1 MALNQTLAA
10 AAGVHDAVVADAFTA
25 FQQAAAAAG
34 GKTCFAGLLNGN
46 PANQMTC
53 DVHPS
58 ITGQR
63 LLAKTVQTTYQALRR
78 GDD

>member
-1 MALNQTLAA
+1 
-10 AAGVHDAVVADAFTA
+10 
-25 FQQAAAAAG
+25 
-34 GKTCFAGLLNGN
+34 
-46 PANQMTC
+46 
-53 DVHPS
+53 VHPS

>member
-10 AAGVHDAVVADAFTA
+10 AAGAH
-25 FQQAAAAAG
+25 G
-34 GKTCFAGLLNGN
+34 GKACLAGLLNGN
-46 PANQMTC
+46 PSNQTAC
-53 DVHPS
+53 DVYPS

-63 LLAKTVQTTYQALRR
+63 LLANTVQTTYQALRR

>member
-1 MALNQTLAA
+1 
-10 AAGVHDAVVADAFTA
+10 
-25 FQQAAAAAG
+25 
-34 GKTCFAGLLNGN
+34 LLNAN
-46 PANQMTC
+46 PANQTAC

-63 LLAKTVQTTYQALRR
+63 LLAKTVQTAYGAARR

>member
-1 MALNQTLAA
+1 MGTS
-10 AAGVHDAVVADAFTA
+10 AFTA
-25 FQQAAAAAG
+25 FQKVAAAAG
-34 GKTCFAGLLNGN
+34 GKTCYAGLLNGN
-46 PANQMTC
+46 PSNQLAC

-63 LLAKTVQTTYQALRR
+63 LLAQTVQATYRSVHR